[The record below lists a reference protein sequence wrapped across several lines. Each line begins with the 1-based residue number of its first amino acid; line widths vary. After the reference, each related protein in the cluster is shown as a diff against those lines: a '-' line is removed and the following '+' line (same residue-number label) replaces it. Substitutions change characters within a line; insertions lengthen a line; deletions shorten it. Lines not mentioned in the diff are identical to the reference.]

1 MKIIGWPL
9 IHYLPRYTRGLQQK
23 VARRRPKLAT
33 VGANLREALACH
45 GLRNAFF
52 GLGAGGI
59 TRKMSQ
65 HAYLGLLNLKTRRI
79 DQEVSSP
86 GNCFLSLPNRRACAI
101 IVWVELVEVARTHF
115 EPFLPPSPFP
125 DDLKSPLEVS
135 LSRQDPE

>member
-1 MKIIGWPL
+1 MKIIGWPQ
-9 IHYLPRYTRGLQQK
+9 IHYLPRCTRGPQQEE
-23 VARRRPKLAT
+23 ARRRPKPAA
-33 VGANLREALACH
+33 VVANLREALACL

-59 TRKMSQ
+59 TRMMSQ
-65 HAYLGLLNLKTRRI
+65 HVYLGLLNLKTRRI

-86 GNCFLSLPNRRACAI
+86 GNCFLCLPNRRACTI
-101 IVWVELVEVARTHF
+101 IVWVELEEVARTHF
-115 EPFLPPSPFP
+115 APFLPPSPFP